1 MVSSSLIR
9 ELATKE
15 FPPLL
20 AHIPQ
25 PPAHLWLRGELPAPD
40 LTLLAVVGS
49 RKYTTYGKQAVESL
63 IGGLAGYPIGIVSG
77 LALGID
83 ALAHEAALR
92 AGLYTLAVPGSGLGD
107 QVLYPASNRRL
118 ADRIVDGGGGLLSEL
133 SPDTR
138 AALWTFPQ
146 RNRLMAGMC
155 AATLLIEA
163 GEKSGT
169 LITARMAVD
178 YNRELLVVP
187 GSIFSPTSRGCHQF
201 LKLGAT
207 PVTDS
212 HDILAAL
219 GIDEVTTK
227 SEKLVSVL
235 SPEATLVLSHLT
247 EPTDRD
253 TLIRQLGL
261 PTAAASIILMQAE
274 LEGHIAVDGGIYTP
288 ITNLNESNRDQTL
301 FPMIY

>member
-1 MVSSSLIR
+1 VAAWRITR
-9 ELATKE
+9 
-15 FPPLL
+15 PRP
-20 AHIPQ
+20 H
-25 PPAHLWLRGELPAPD
+25 PAGGRRFTQIHNLRQTSGRVAY
-40 LTLLAVVGS
+40 
-49 RKYTTYGKQAVESL
+49 RR
-63 IGGLAGYPIGIVSG
+63 LAGYPIGIVSG

-83 ALAHEAALR
+83 AFAHEAALR

-207 PVTDS
+207 PVNRQPRY
-212 HDILAAL
+212 L
-219 GIDEVTTK
+219 GR
-227 SEKLVSVL
+227 
-235 SPEATLVLSHLT
+235 AWY
-247 EPTDRD
+247 R
-253 TLIRQLGL
+253 
-261 PTAAASIILMQAE
+261 
-274 LEGHIAVDGGIYTP
+274 
-288 ITNLNESNRDQTL
+288 
-301 FPMIY
+301 